1 MSKKN
6 VHFNQSYHVV
16 QNNGVIGM
24 HGNEGNDISDQEK
37 GLMTSLDTNQMKL
50 AHQDIM
56 SEKDEVVVS
65 EAIWQHHKDRK
76 LPFRLQ
82 DQKALQICTVSFILD
97 ALRKMWYHFR

>member
-16 QNNGVIGM
+16 LNNGVIGM
-24 HGNEGNDISDQEK
+24 HGNGGNDISDQEK
-37 GLMTSLDTNQMKL
+37 GLMTSLDTNRMKL

-82 DQKALQICTVSFILD
+82 DQSTSDLYCQLYFGCFKENVVPL
-97 ALRKMWYHFR
+97 